1 MLSQHNCAD
10 YSRDKIL
17 KKRKKK
23 DLHLPVDLA
32 SSVQLVSIKKKK
44 ITPKKGGIR
53 NCFKFNGFFK
63 CMYVCGR
70 GREGG
75 KEQRGK

>member
-1 MLSQHNCAD
+1 M
-10 YSRDKIL
+10 
-17 KKRKKK
+17 
-23 DLHLPVDLA
+23 DLA

-44 ITPKKGGIR
+44 SPPKKEELETVSSLMD
-53 NCFKFNGFFK
+53 FFK